1 MWLDLAKLQY
11 HSGKRRASFASF
23 DQAARLDPRQ
33 LQERI
38 PRDQAL
44 YELYIDWY
52 KQTQQGRQCPRAW
65 QN

>member
-52 KQTQQGRQCPRAW
+52 KQTQQGRQRPRAW